1 MHMKW
6 MILFPPVLLLGLV
19 IGGWAPKEE
28 LRAARKEI
36 AELSKAA
43 SNRGRDTRIDSFT
56 RMVQIPDRAQ
66 RTRTVQE
73 DAPEDAVAAADDAG
87 TNAPPDAAAS
97 SSGRPKPEQPKKR
110 EPLTPED
117 LRARI
122 DEAKELWK
130 TRVDVARAQWLD
142 RLKLSAEQA
151 TQFDDAINA
160 MNERLYYAM
169 QDFADTLENADTLTP
184 EAGTRAFNELT
195 SALTQTYDDLHSIVP
210 EEQRGETA
218 NIELT
223 DFIDP
228 GVAEPLIAVQGK
240 LENAAPAQ
248 RGRRGTRLFR

>member
-1 MHMKW
+1 MKW
-6 MILFPPVLLLGLV
+6 LIFFPPVLLLGLV

-28 LRAARKEI
+28 LRTVRNEL
-36 AELSKAA
+36 AELSKTA
-43 SNRGRDTRIDSFT
+43 STRTRDSRLDSFT

-66 RTRTVQE
+66 RPRPAPAERSDETATPSP
-73 DAPEDAVAAADDAG
+73 DAA
-87 TNAPPDAAAS
+87 TNAPATGL
-97 SSGRPKPEQPKKR
+97 SGAPKPGQPDRPEK
-110 EPLTPED
+110 LTPED

-122 DEAKELWK
+122 EEAKELWK

-142 RLKLSAEQA
+142 RLKLNADQA
-151 TQFDDAINA
+151 VLFDDAINA

-169 QDFADTLENADTLTP
+169 QDFADTLDNADTLTP

-195 SALTQTYDDLHSIVP
+195 TALTQTYDDLHSIVP

-218 NIELT
+218 KIELT

-228 GVAEPLIAVQGK
+228 GVAEPLIAVQDK
-240 LENAAPAQ
+240 LENAAPSQ